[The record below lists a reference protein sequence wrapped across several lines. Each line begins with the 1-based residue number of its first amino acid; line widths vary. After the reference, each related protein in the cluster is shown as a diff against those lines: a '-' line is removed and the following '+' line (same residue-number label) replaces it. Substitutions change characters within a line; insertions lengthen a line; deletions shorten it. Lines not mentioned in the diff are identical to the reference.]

1 MQFEA
6 YSLHVFNEK
15 FEKQKEREINS
26 EIITV
31 PPTYIRRS
39 EDDDL

>member
-15 FEKQKEREINS
+15 FEKQKEREINYYN
-26 EIITV
+26 IV